1 MIDIHNHVLPNIDDG
16 SKSIEMSL
24 NMLKCAHN
32 QGVTDVVNTVH
43 FQHPLFLNI
52 DHSLENLERTAKS
65 LQLKLDECEIPIK
78 IHLGSEVFYHE
89 NLLKIR
95 NEPLITM
102 GGGKFMLI
110 EFPPKNIPNS
120 QKQILFDLKMSG
132 ITPIIAHPER
142 YKLVQENFNIIYD
155 WINAGCLIQVDAGS
169 LLGLLGERAKK
180 SSILIIKEKCCH
192 ILASDAHND
201 SNRNFCI
208 KDAYNFVKNI
218 VGKKNGDLLVYE
230 YPSSIIKGE
239 DLYF

>member
-1 MIDIHNHVLPNIDDG
+1 MIDIHNHIFPNIDDG
-16 SKSIEMSL
+16 SKSTEMSI
-24 NMLKCAHN
+24 NMLKYAYE

-52 DHSLENLERTAKS
+52 DHSLENFERIAKS
-65 LQLKLDECEIPIK
+65 LQSKLDELEIPIK
-78 IHLGSEVFYHE
+78 IHLGSEVFYYE
-89 NLLKIR
+89 NLLKISD
-95 NEPLITM
+95 EPLTTM
-102 GGGKFMLI
+102 GGGKYMLI
-110 EFPPKNIPNS
+110 EFSPKNIPNS
-120 QKQILFDLKMSG
+120 QKQTLFDLKIRG

-169 LLGLLGERAKK
+169 LLGLMGERAKK
-180 SSILIIKEKCCH
+180 SSHLIVKENCCH

-208 KDAYNFVKNI
+208 KDAYDYVKNI
-218 VGKKNGDLLVYE
+218 IGKKNSELLVYE
-230 YPSSIIKGE
+230 HPSSIIMGE